1 MCFLTLGLMKYISFL
16 HLPKVL
22 KPRWPYS
29 FMGNRTNVPNFFIIT
44 MTDGATGTYCL
55 GAGDDNCF
63 VQQKIINKHL
73 T

>member
-1 MCFLTLGLMKYISFL
+1 
-16 HLPKVL
+16 
-22 KPRWPYS
+22 
-29 FMGNRTNVPNFFIIT
+29 MGNRTNVPNFFIIT

>member
-1 MCFLTLGLMKYISFL
+1 MRFLALGLTKYIPFL

-29 FMGNRTNVPNFFIIT
+29 FMGNRTNVPKFFIIT

-55 GAGDDNCF
+55 RAGDDNCF
-63 VQQKIINKHL
+63 AQQKIINKHL